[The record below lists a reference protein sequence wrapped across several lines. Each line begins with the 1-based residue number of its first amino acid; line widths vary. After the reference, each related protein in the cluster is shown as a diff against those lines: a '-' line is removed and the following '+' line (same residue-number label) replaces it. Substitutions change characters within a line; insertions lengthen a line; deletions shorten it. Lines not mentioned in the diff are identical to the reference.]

1 MSDWHRTAAARA
13 LGVPYPIIQ
22 GPFGGGQSSSVLTA
36 AVSNLGGLGS
46 YGARSLNPKEIRE
59 VVADIRRR
67 TSSPFAVNLWLST
80 EDPGASEITR
90 EQCRMPAP
98 FDCHDRRRDERRG
111 GDRARGGRRG
121 CRRRLRIRSRWA
133 PSIIPQVRGFQLDR
147 PLNSTWRASWPSRN
161 AFCHVPPTS
170 GCRRHSSSGSGSN
183 NSSFPRESRST
194 APLLLEPAHPLS
206 ATCGKSDSEMKGWWT

>member
-67 TSSPFAVNLWLST
+67 T
-80 EDPGASEITR
+80 
-90 EQCRMPAP
+90 
-98 FDCHDRRRDERRG
+98 
-111 GDRARGGRRG
+111 
-121 CRRRLRIRSRWA
+121 
-133 PSIIPQVRGFQLDR
+133 
-147 PLNSTWRASWPSRN
+147 
-161 AFCHVPPTS
+161 
-170 GCRRHSSSGSGSN
+170 
-183 NSSFPRESRST
+183 
-194 APLLLEPAHPLS
+194 
-206 ATCGKSDSEMKGWWT
+206 

>member
-1 MSDWHRTAAARA
+1 MSSWRPIMSDWHRTAAARA

-22 GPFGGGQSSSVLTA
+22 GPFGGGQSSPALAA

-46 YGARSLNPKEIRE
+46 YGARGLNPNEIRE

-67 TSSPFAVNLWLST
+67 PSSPFAVNLWLSA
-80 EDPGASEITR
+80 EDHGASEITR

-133 PSIIPQVRGFQLDR
+133 PSIIPQVRGCQLDR
-147 PLNSTWRASWPSRN
+147 PVRPRA
-161 AFCHVPPTS
+161 AGG
-170 GCRRHSSSGSGSN
+170 GCRRDSRHRRRRNRGRADSGGGTHARRVGRAGRYGV
-183 NSSFPRESRST
+183 P
-194 APLLLEPAHPLS
+194 
-206 ATCGKSDSEMKGWWT
+206 GV